1 MKAQYEKI
9 VQEQQQEQD
18 LLAGAVLEDSLI
30 EDEAAK
36 TSISVNEE
44 MKRNKSES
52 SATTSDSME
61 RFERPTKFELR
72 QFQQQK
78 KQQQQQ
84 LTPISSSVIKS
95 AEAEQAEQNTA
106 TFEDFSKVR
115 RLVLNINTDIYSTI

>member
-1 MKAQYEKI
+1 VKAQYEKI

-61 RFERPTKFELR
+61 RFERPSKFELR

-95 AEAEQAEQNTA
+95 AEAEQNTA

-115 RLVLNINTDIYSTI
+115 RLLLNINTDIYSTI

>member
-95 AEAEQAEQNTA
+95 AEAEQNTA

-115 RLVLNINTDIYSTI
+115 RLLLNINTDIYSTI

>member
-1 MKAQYEKI
+1 M
-9 VQEQQQEQD
+9 
-18 LLAGAVLEDSLI
+18 EDSLI

-61 RFERPTKFELR
+61 RFERPSKFELR

-95 AEAEQAEQNTA
+95 AEAEQNTA

-115 RLVLNINTDIYSTI
+115 RLLLTQIFIRPYDV

>member
-61 RFERPTKFELR
+61 RFERPSKFELR

-95 AEAEQAEQNTA
+95 AEAEQNTA

-115 RLVLNINTDIYSTI
+115 RLLLNINTDIYSTI

>member
-9 VQEQQQEQD
+9 VQEQQQEQE

-61 RFERPTKFELR
+61 RFERPSKFELR

-95 AEAEQAEQNTA
+95 AEAEQNTA

-115 RLVLNINTDIYSTI
+115 RLLLTQIFIRPYDV